1 MADPE
6 SALAALRIVLGH
18 SGVHKVIA
26 EDRSRSLP
34 LATMLCIIRTRVYY
48 RNVVDQINRMCRDF
62 HEEMN
67 LGNERKM
74 LSEHTRTFWVRR
86 HFSEMYPWVYLLRK
100 NRWRDDL
107 RYNFEIRCIDQWRET
122 VLLMSL
128 NYSDYTRRHL
138 ASGGRSRTPHPS
150 RFRSLSAP
158 LPSPL
163 FLDRSNA
170 STEA

>member
-1 MADPE
+1 MADSD
-6 SALAALRIVLGH
+6 SALAALRIVLCH
-18 SGVHKVIA
+18 SGVHKLLA
-26 EDRSRSLP
+26 EDRSRTLSL
-34 LATMLCIIRTRVYY
+34 AAMLCIIRTRAYY

-67 LGNERKM
+67 MGNEHNR
-74 LSEHTRTFWVRR
+74 LSEHSRTFWVRR

-100 NRWRDDL
+100 NRWRSDS
-107 RYNFEIRCIDQWRET
+107 RYNFEVRCVDQWRET

-150 RFRSLSAP
+150 QFRSLSAP
-158 LPSPL
+158 PPSPM